1 MSGYSEETEVRVSLF
16 EIIASL
22 ASVCIHYGTPK
33 NVCVGSTRGN
43 VTPNLLRNAKVH
55 LFGKQTFIFTVYPA
69 KVQLFSS
76 DGSKM
81 DPAAENR
88 CTFTFGVQGEA
99 EFKQNRCTFAG

>member
-1 MSGYSEETEVRVSLF
+1 MHVPGIRLIWEAAANGSMSGYSE
-16 EIIASL
+16 
-22 ASVCIHYGTPK
+22 
-33 NVCVGSTRGN
+33 VGSTRGN

-69 KVQLFSS
+69 KVQLFLS

-99 EFKQNRCTFAG
+99 EFKQNRSTFAG